1 MNVLSGDE
9 IAIVTNIAGTTR
21 DVIRETIS
29 IEGVPFHISDT
40 AGLRAEGEDPLDEV
54 EKIGIQRAWDR
65 IKEADV
71 LIYLH
76 DLSRMK
82 DAEYVQQE
90 GWIKSVI
97 QEKQIEG
104 LKILDIY
111 NKLDIGSQEKIDEL
125 GGESAL
131 SISAKEGLGIDEL
144 RARLL
149 NLAGWSPGHEQ
160 GLYLARQRHLD
171 ALKRVQTHVLSGV
184 FWIKQENPPLELI
197 AEELRLAQNCL
208 SEITGEFSS
217 DDLLGEIFAGFCI
230 GK

>member
-1 MNVLSGDE
+1 MAATPGRLPHIRAASG
-9 IAIVTNIAGTTR
+9 AKSKSSRPLRSGTAFKASGT
-21 DVIRETIS
+21 DS
-29 IEGVPFHISDT
+29 
-40 AGLRAEGEDPLDEV
+40 
-54 EKIGIQRAWDR
+54 Q
-65 IKEADV
+65 
-71 LIYLH
+71 
-76 DLSRMK
+76 